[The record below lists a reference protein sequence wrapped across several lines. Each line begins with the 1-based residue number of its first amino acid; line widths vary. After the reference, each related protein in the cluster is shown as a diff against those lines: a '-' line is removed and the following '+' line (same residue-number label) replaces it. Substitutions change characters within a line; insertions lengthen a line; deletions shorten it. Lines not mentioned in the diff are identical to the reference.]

1 MTRAELILVGTTDD
15 IPQGE
20 ALLVPAA
27 VTGTVPI
34 AVFHA
39 ETGKFYALDDRCTHG
54 TASLSE
60 GFIEDDIVECPR
72 HTAQFCLRNGKVLS
86 LPATVDAATHTVEL
100 DGRNILLYP
109 GVPADDVTNA
119 EEAG

>member
-1 MTRAELILVGTTDD
+1 MTKRVYGAVAPSSTAPRRALVAFRSPKLSLRLKTPFSGAPCDRHHRRATRDASMTPADPLLVGTTDD

-54 TASLSE
+54 AASL
-60 GFIEDDIVECPR
+60 
-72 HTAQFCLRNGKVLS
+72 
-86 LPATVDAATHTVEL
+86 
-100 DGRNILLYP
+100 
-109 GVPADDVTNA
+109 
-119 EEAG
+119 

>member
-1 MTRAELILVGTTDD
+1 MTPADPLLVGTTDD

-54 TASLSE
+54 AASLSE

-72 HTAQFCLRNGKVLS
+72 HAGQFCLRNGKVLS

>member
-1 MTRAELILVGTTDD
+1 MTRADPLRVGTTDD
-15 IPQGE
+15 IPEGE
-20 ALLVPAA
+20 ALLVPAS

-39 ETGKFYALDDRCTHG
+39 ETDKFYALDDRCTHG
-54 TASLSE
+54 AASLAE

-72 HTAQFCLRNGKVLS
+72 HTARFCLRNGKVLS
-86 LPATVDAATHTVEL
+86 LPATVDAATHKVEL
-100 DGRNILLYP
+100 DGLNILLYP
-109 GVPADDVTNA
+109 GVPADDVTNT

>member
-1 MTRAELILVGTTDD
+1 MTPADPLLVGTTDD
-15 IPQGE
+15 IPEGE

-54 TASLSE
+54 AASLSE
-60 GFIEDDIVECPR
+60 GFIEDDIMECPR
-72 HTAQFCLRNGKVLS
+72 HAGQFCLRNGKVLS

-100 DGRNILLYP
+100 DGRNILLYR